1 MKTLSAAVITF
12 AAATPAFAQNAV
24 PWEMKPG
31 EVHVVDMQGR
41 MRMIPVNDKGMM
53 TALMRRAR
61 RVPRGMAFFINN
73 GVLYMT
79 QAPRSLF
86 QSNF

>member
-31 EVHVVDMQGR
+31 EVHVVDMQRR
-41 MRMIPVNDKGMM
+41 MRVIPVNDKGMM
-53 TALMRRAR
+53 TALIRRAR
-61 RVPRGMAFFINN
+61 PVPRGMAFFMNN

-86 QSNF
+86 ESNF